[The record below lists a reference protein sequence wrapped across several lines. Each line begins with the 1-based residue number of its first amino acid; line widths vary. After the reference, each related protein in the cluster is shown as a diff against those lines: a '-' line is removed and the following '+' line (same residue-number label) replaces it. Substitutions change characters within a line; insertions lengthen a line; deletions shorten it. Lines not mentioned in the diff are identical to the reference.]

1 MKTVRVVGAAIVQ
14 DGKVLATQR
23 GYGDFEGRWEFPGGK
38 IEPGET
44 PQEALARE
52 IQEELDAAV
61 EVLRLVAQVEYDYPD
76 FHLSMG
82 VYLCRHVDEKLR
94 LLEHHSARWMDADDI
109 DSLDWLPADWEAV
122 RALKDQGLV
131 GGGASHADSGA
142 GEAGGAGADASAQRA
157 LA

>member
-1 MKTVRVVGAAIVQ
+1 MKTLKVVGAAIVQ

-23 GYGDFEGRWEFPGGK
+23 GYGDLEGRWEFPGGK

-52 IQEELDAAV
+52 IREELDAAV

-82 VYLCRHVDEKLR
+82 VYLCRHADDRLR
-94 LLEHHSARWMDADDI
+94 LLEHRSARWVGANDI

-122 RALKDQGLV
+122 RALKEQGV
-131 GGGASHADSGA
+131 MGGGAGGEDSGA
-142 GEAGGAGADASAQRA
+142 SKQHA
-157 LA
+157 LT